1 MKKNS
6 PLSYVRID
14 SSTILHDWL
23 CNFSVEVSFAQRMS
37 LQCSNLLKNEPKSES
52 TSKSSHSFYIAVDLK
67 CFKSIQNS
75 TITSSKTSDKC
86 GVKLRIFISKQM
98 PEWRKESV
106 DFFSVNFRQFVF
118 FLVALFCGREKRLS
132 PIHFPK
138 AFVVYLDGIT
148 FPRYSLWYYTHCHHY
163 HFKFTLLYTCYGVVF
178 EIELLFYISCS
189 LVFFF
194 SRPKCKYKGQYST
207 S

>member
-6 PLSYVRID
+6 PLSYFRVD

-37 LQCSNLLKNEPKSES
+37 LQCSILLKNEPKSES

-75 TITSSKTSDKC
+75 TITSSKTGDKC
-86 GVKLRIFISKQM
+86 GVKRRIFISKQM

-106 DFFSVNFRQFVF
+106 DFFFSVNFRRFVF
-118 FLVALFCGREKRLS
+118 FSGCFVLWKGEEIVSYSFSKGFRCLS
-132 PIHFPK
+132 WWNHISKIFS
-138 AFVVYLDGIT
+138 VVLH
-148 FPRYSLWYYTHCHHY
+148 SLP
-163 HFKFTLLYTCYGVVF
+163 
-178 EIELLFYISCS
+178 S
-189 LVFFF
+189 L
-194 SRPKCKYKGQYST
+194 SL
-207 S
+207 